1 MRIPAYHLRTNK
13 IVERY
18 LFVELLHRLDNHLP
32 AKIKEHIY
40 VGLGG
45 PYLEDF
51 NLIHSTFGSRQMIS
65 LEIEEWVIT
74 RQKINTPHSA
84 VTLTSQSTKD
94 FADAFEAANEPL
106 IVWFDY
112 SEPDWEKQVPE
123 CCGLLQKLPPMSV
136 FKVTLSGHRVR
147 EKPAEALAKLS
158 QTFGILGPFNEP
170 DVYEKNICNTLYG
183 ILHGAIARAIPD
195 SEDLCVRTLA
205 SYQYN
210 DRTPILTVALIVG
223 PIREIEALFQLSAL
237 ETWEF
242 ADINWHG
249 PKEINVPN
257 FGIRERL
264 AIDQMLPDA
273 NAETI
278 LEKLQL
284 QLAKTPEETV
294 KQMAN
299 YVEFYRQVPQ
309 FLRVTF

>member
-1 MRIPAYHLRTNK
+1 MSIPAYHLRTNK

-32 AKIKEHIY
+32 ARIKEHLY

-51 NLIHSTFGSRQMIS
+51 NLIHATFGSRQMIS
-65 LEIEEWVIT
+65 LEIDEWVIT

-84 VTLTSQSTKD
+84 VTLTPQSTTD
-94 FADAFEAANEPL
+94 FAGAFEATNEPL

-112 SEPDWEKQVPE
+112 SEPKWEQQVPE
-123 CCGLLQKLPPMSV
+123 CCSLLQKLPPMSV

-147 EKPAEALAKLS
+147 EKPEEALAKLR
-158 QTFGILGPFNEP
+158 QTFGTFGPFNEP
-170 DVYEKNICNTLYG
+170 DVYEKNICNTLYA

-223 PIREIEALFQLSAL
+223 PIKEIEALFQKSAL

-242 ADINWHG
+242 GDINWRG
-249 PKEINVPN
+249 PREINVPN

-273 NAETI
+273 SAESI
-278 LEKLQL
+278 LDKLQL
-284 QLAKTPEETV
+284 QLAKAPEDSRKLMT
-294 KQMAN
+294 N
-299 YVEFYRQVPQ
+299 YVEFCKQVPQ
-309 FLRVTF
+309 FVRVTF